1 MQYIEAMDIIG
12 SLSQP
17 SKMPWFSYS
26 TSAFD
31 CQTGS
36 KLREIKGSV
45 CSSCYACKGQYRF
58 SNVRKAQ
65 DKRMAGTKHP
75 DFVEAM
81 TLVLTTLYNRGKKT
95 YKKNGKTVKENRFRW
110 HDAGDIQSLEHLER
124 INQIALNTPF
134 LDHWLPSK
142 EFGYVNQF
150 LKKHK
155 RFAPNLT
162 VRMSAT
168 MVGQTFDKAPM
179 GLPFSAVGV
188 TQELSQCPAYSQDGQ
203 CKNCRNCWEPKLN
216 VSYPLH

>member
-17 SKMPWFSYS
+17 SKMPWYSYS

-36 KLREIKGSV
+36 KLREVEGSV
-45 CSSCYACKGQYRF
+45 CASCYACKGQYRF
-58 SNVRKAQ
+58 SNVRTAQ

-75 DFVEAM
+75 DFVEAFV
-81 TLVLTTLYNRGKKT
+81 LVLTTLYNRGKKT
-95 YKKNGKTVKENRFRW
+95 YTKNGKVIKENRFRW

-124 INQIALNTPF
+124 INAIALATPF
-134 LDHWLPSK
+134 LEHWLPTK
-142 EFGYVNQF
+142 EYGYTNAF

-155 RFAPNLT
+155 EFAPNLT
-162 VRMSAT
+162 VRVSAT
-168 MVGQTFDKAPM
+168 MVGQSFTKQPM

-188 TQELSQCPAYSQDGQ
+188 TQELSQCPAYTQGGKCNDCRQ
-203 CKNCRNCWEPKLN
+203 CWDKDLN